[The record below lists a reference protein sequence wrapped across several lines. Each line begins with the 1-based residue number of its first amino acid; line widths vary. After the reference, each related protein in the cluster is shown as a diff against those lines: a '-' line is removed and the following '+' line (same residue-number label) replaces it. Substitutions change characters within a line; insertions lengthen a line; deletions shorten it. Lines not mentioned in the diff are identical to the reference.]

1 MSNRPNTATRSASA
15 RRVQAAATAGDTSRR
30 PWWIVGIVVLV
41 IAGAG
46 LVALSAGESSERA
59 SSNIPTGGTIPG
71 GDPVVPSSDAEF
83 GTVAVS
89 ETPDLAPLQDPTDDP
104 AVGQPAPTVTG
115 TGLDGA
121 ELAVP
126 TQGAPTLVMFVA
138 HWCPHCQAEVPRIAE
153 WLQAEGMPAGV
164 ELVTV
169 ATANDSAGTNFP
181 AGEWLHEEG
190 WPVPTMLDDEAGA
203 AATAFGVSG
212 FPYFAAVDA
221 DGTVVARASGE
232 IGVEGVQDLIAQIAR
247 PEITE
252 PEITEPETTE
262 PETTGP
268 ETTGPPTTGPEPS
281 AG

>member
-41 IAGAG
+41 LVGAG
-46 LVALSAGESSERA
+46 LVAFSAGESSERA
-59 SSNIPTGGTIPG
+59 ESNIPAGGTIPG
-71 GDPVVPSSDAEF
+71 GDPVVPSSDDEF
-83 GTVAVS
+83 GSIAAS
-89 ETPDLAPLQDPTDDP
+89 ETADLATLENPVDDP
-104 AVGQPAPTVTG
+104 AVGQQAPTVTG

-121 ELAVP
+121 ELAAP
-126 TQGAPTLVMFVA
+126 APGEPTLVMFVA

-153 WLQAEGMPAGV
+153 WLHAEGLPDGV

-169 ATANDSAGTNFP
+169 ATANDSTGPNFP

-190 WPVPTMLDDEAGA
+190 WPVPTMLDDEAGT

-232 IGVEGVQDLIAQIAR
+232 IGVEGVQDLIAQIA
-247 PEITE
+247 ETDAAD
-252 PEITEPETTE
+252 TATTE
-262 PETTGP
+262 AETV
-268 ETTGPPTTGPEPS
+268 